1 MVGGFLRCLWAG
13 LHPAP
18 QHFGYTPGLRDAATG
33 RKRLFGIED
42 LADGANTG
50 FAEMCLKAVEEA
62 SGSSI
67 VIWVDLEPDVN
78 QGTHEPGPDSA
89 LVIARVAGA
98 QVAIVAGLVVGV
110 VRRQ

>member
-1 MVGGFLRCLWAG
+1 MVGGFLRCLGAD

-18 QHFGYTPGLRDAATG
+18 QHFGHTPGLRHAATG

-42 LADGANTG
+42 FADGANTG

-67 VIWVDLEPDVN
+67 VIWADFKPGVN
-78 QGTHEPGPDSA
+78 QGT
-89 LVIARVAGA
+89 L
-98 QVAIVAGLVVGV
+98 
-110 VRRQ
+110 